1 MKWDMLSQKY
11 VPLFPLF
18 RNKVPEHPATPVH
31 VTVQSTLLRE
41 DRQLAGFMTRRPAN
55 TGTRTRERLHIPHIR
70 RSDKHPSC
78 W

>member
-31 VTVQSTLLRE
+31 VTVQSILLRE
-41 DRQLAGFMTRRPAN
+41 DRQLAGFSTRPAN
-55 TGTRTRERLHIPHIR
+55 TGTSTRERL
-70 RSDKHPSC
+70 DF
-78 W
+78 